1 MFSVLLLISS
11 HYGVATLLLVFV
23 CLLVFLWFVLGF
35 NSCLSFRFQLLAPPL
50 FSSHTTKRLKPFSS
64 SPPPPPQVRGLQQ
77 AAPWYSGD
85 PRQQGPGGG
94 PAPPVPAPRQ
104 LPLGETLLRRRAREE
119 AGVSGQGG
127 REGQQRGPRDAHG
140 EPAVAVLASLLWERL
155 VGILHVQVLP
165 AGQVADREAA
175 RR

>member
-1 MFSVLLLISS
+1 MPEFQVSVISSSPFLISHDKETETILLL
-11 HYGVATLLLVFV
+11 
-23 CLLVFLWFVLGF
+23 
-35 NSCLSFRFQLLAPPL
+35 
-50 FSSHTTKRLKPFSS
+50 
-64 SPPPPPQVRGLQQ
+64 PPPPPQVRGLQQ